1 MKADC
6 EDPLYHFKRGSRVK
20 RKPVLR
26 IGTIL
31 LSAGFVMSTINTA
44 AGRLAMAEETPIVEK
59 EENSDIAPG
68 AFGGQN
74 AAGASDQQENLGILD
89 SGELTEDQTEAAD
102 AQDISGGIE
111 IEGEAEIMLEEQTEV
126 VLPQKSVFVP
136 ASEFVPV
143 LEREDTLFLNPHDGL
158 YLLRFKNEEEMVY
171 TILFNQGVKA
181 EDLALYQFDSEKN
194 QTVDSKPVQGV
205 MDLSEDQKVLS
216 LRAAASSDYVLV
228 ISHEEKYKELGY
240 TAKVVTAQPQE
251 TEAAVSWE
259 EVPGAVVG
267 AVEESETEMVSVPV
281 TEAETATETEAIT
294 ESESESATE
303 SITEAETE
311 IATEAIT
318 ETETESEIA
327 TESITEAET
336 EIATETESITET
348 ESESET
354 EAIAETETES
364 EPVTE
369 VETETEAT
377 TETES
382 ESESATEAITETET
396 ESEPV
401 TEVETETEVTTE
413 TESESESAT
422 EAITETESE
431 TETEVTTEAE
441 TETET
446 EQEELLLASV
456 RLELDPELETVP
468 AVFSEYLK
476 DVPVYSVTLV
486 YSDGSEKLLDQED
499 ERYELSVEYEDTGD
513 ADEMVRRTYH
523 AVLKEDSTG
532 KVFED
537 TQYIDFGKREPVEIK
552 TEEMTTVILEGRK
565 KWIMVRSVPSVTGR
579 YAMNSDK
586 SIEEIY
592 YAADGGEVVCAEDIL
607 KLQQGI
613 SYQFLIKLS

>member
-1 MKADC
+1 
-6 EDPLYHFKRGSRVK
+6 
-20 RKPVLR
+20 
-26 IGTIL
+26 
-31 LSAGFVMSTINTA
+31 
-44 AGRLAMAEETPIVEK
+44 MAEEAPIVEK

-74 AAGASDQQENLGILD
+74 AAVASDQQENLGIMD

-102 AQDISGGIE
+102 AQDIPSGIE

-126 VLPQKSVFVP
+126 VLQQKSVFVP

-158 YLLRFKNEEEMVY
+158 YLLCFKNEEEMEY

-181 EDLALYQFDSEKN
+181 EDLALYQFDSEKD

-205 MDLSEDQKVLS
+205 MDLSEDNKVLS
-216 LRAAASSDYVLV
+216 LKAAASSDYVLV
-228 ISHEEKYKELGY
+228 ISHEENYKELGY
-240 TAKVVTAQPQE
+240 TAKVVAAQRQE
-251 TEAAVSWE
+251 TETGVSWE
-259 EVPGAVVG
+259 EVPGAVV
-267 AVEESETEMVSVPV
+267 EPEPETETEGILEAETETEPV
-281 TEAETATETEAIT
+281 TEVESETEAIT
-294 ESESESATE
+294 E
-303 SITEAETE
+303 AETE
-311 IATEAIT
+311 M
-318 ETETESEIA
+318 
-327 TESITEAET
+327 
-336 EIATETESITET
+336 
-348 ESESET
+348 
-354 EAIAETETES
+354 ES

-369 VETETEAT
+369 VE
-377 TETES
+377 S
-382 ESESATEAITETET
+382 
-396 ESEPV
+396 
-401 TEVETETEVTTE
+401 ETEVTTE
-413 TESESESAT
+413 TESESEIET
-422 EAITETESE
+422 EAITESE
-431 TETEVTTEAE
+431 TETEVTTETE

-446 EQEELLLASV
+446 ESEQVELLLASV

-486 YSDGSEKLLDQED
+486 YSDDSEKLLDQED
-499 ERYELSVEYEDTGD
+499 ERYELSVEYEDTSD

-523 AVLKEDSTG
+523 AVLKEYSTG
-532 KVFED
+532 NVFED

-565 KWIMVRSVPSVTGR
+565 KWIMVQSVPSVTGR

-586 SIEEIY
+586 NIEEIY
-592 YAADGGEVVCAEDIL
+592 YAAEGGEVVCAEDIL

>member
-1 MKADC
+1 MMNLKSSYLFYCKNCEKVLLSSIVWIQVMKADC
-6 EDPLYHFKRGSRVK
+6 EDPLYHFKRGNRVK

-44 AGRLAMAEETPIVEK
+44 TCRLVMAEETPIVEK

-74 AAGASDQQENLGILD
+74 AAGASDQQENLEILD

-102 AQDISGGIE
+102 AQDISSGIE

-158 YLLRFKNEEEMVY
+158 YLLCFKNEEEMEY

-181 EDLALYQFDSEKN
+181 EDLALYQFDSEKD

-205 MDLSEDQKVLS
+205 MDLSEDNKVLS
-216 LRAAASSDYVLV
+216 LKAAASSDYVLV
-228 ISHEEKYKELGY
+228 ISHEENYKELGY
-240 TAKVVTAQPQE
+240 TAKVVAAQRQE
-251 TEAAVSWE
+251 TETGVSWE
-259 EVPGAVVG
+259 EVPGAVVES
-267 AVEESETEMVSVPV
+267 ATEAIAETETESATEMTTETEIESATEATTEAETEMESEPVTEVESETEAI
-281 TEAETATETEAIT
+281 TETESESATETEAIT
-294 ESESESATE
+294 E
-303 SITEAETE
+303 AETE
-311 IATEAIT
+311 M
-318 ETETESEIA
+318 
-327 TESITEAET
+327 
-336 EIATETESITET
+336 
-348 ESESET
+348 
-354 EAIAETETES
+354 ES

-369 VETETEAT
+369 VETETEAI

-382 ESESATEAITETET
+382 ETEATTEI
-396 ESEPV
+396 ESE
-401 TEVETETEVTTE
+401 
-413 TESESESAT
+413 
-422 EAITETESE
+422 IE

-446 EQEELLLASV
+446 ESEQEELLLASV

-468 AVFSEYLK
+468 VVFSEYLK

-499 ERYELSVEYEDTGD
+499 ERYELSVEYEDTSD
-513 ADEMVRRTYH
+513 TDEMVRRTYH
-523 AVLKEDSTG
+523 AVLKEYSTG
-532 KVFED
+532 NVFED

-565 KWIMVRSVPSVTGR
+565 KWIMVQSVPSVTGR

>member
-44 AGRLAMAEETPIVEK
+44 TGRLVMAEETPIVEK

-267 AVEESETEMVSVPV
+267 AVEGSETEMVSEPV

-354 EAIAETETES
+354 EAITETETES

-382 ESESATEAITETET
+382 ESEIATEAITETET
-396 ESEPV
+396 ESE
-401 TEVETETEVTTE
+401 TE
-413 TESESESAT
+413 T

-431 TETEVTTEAE
+431 TETETEAITE

-446 EQEELLLASV
+446 ETESEQEELLLASV

-499 ERYELSVEYEDTGD
+499 ERYELSVEYEDTSD
-513 ADEMVRRTYH
+513 TDEMVRRTYH
-523 AVLKEDSTG
+523 AVLKEYSTG
-532 KVFED
+532 NVFED

>member
-44 AGRLAMAEETPIVEK
+44 TCRLVMAEETPIVEK

-102 AQDISGGIE
+102 AQDILSGIE
-111 IEGEAEIMLEEQTEV
+111 IEGKAEIMLEEQTEV

-158 YLLRFKNEEEMVY
+158 YLLRFKNEEGMEY

-205 MDLSEDQKVLS
+205 MDLSEDNKVLS
-216 LRAAASSDYVLV
+216 LKAAASSDYVLV
-228 ISHEEKYKELGY
+228 ISHEENYKELGY
-240 TAKVVTAQPQE
+240 TAKVVAAQRQE
-251 TEAAVSWE
+251 TETGVSWE
-259 EVPGAVVG
+259 KVPGAVVEPEPETETEG
-267 AVEESETEMVSVPV
+267 ILEAETETEPVTEIESETEGI
-281 TEAETATETEAIT
+281 TET

-303 SITEAETE
+303 VTTE
-311 IATEAIT
+311 
-318 ETETESEIA
+318 
-327 TESITEAET
+327 
-336 EIATETESITET
+336 
-348 ESESET
+348 
-354 EAIAETETES
+354 AETETES

-369 VETETEAT
+369 VE
-377 TETES
+377 S
-382 ESESATEAITETET
+382 ETEAITETESESAT
-396 ESEPV
+396 ETEAITEAETEMESEPV
-401 TEVETETEVTTE
+401 TEVESETEVTTE
-413 TESESESAT
+413 TESESEIET

-431 TETEVTTEAE
+431 TETEVTTETE

-446 EQEELLLASV
+446 ESEQEELLLASV

-468 AVFSEYLK
+468 VVFSEYLK

-499 ERYELSVEYEDTGD
+499 ERYELSVEYADTSD

-523 AVLKEDSTG
+523 AVLKEYSTG
-532 KVFED
+532 NVFED

-552 TEEMTTVILEGRK
+552 TEEMTTVILEGKK
-565 KWIMVRSVPSVTGR
+565 KWIMVQSVPSVTGR

>member
-1 MKADC
+1 M
-6 EDPLYHFKRGSRVK
+6 K

-102 AQDISGGIE
+102 EQDIPGGIE

-205 MDLSEDQKVLS
+205 MDLSEDNKVLS
-216 LRAAASSDYVLV
+216 LKAASSSDYVLV

-240 TAKVVTAQPQE
+240 TAKIVTAQPQE
-251 TEAAVSWE
+251 TEAVVSWE
-259 EVPGAVVG
+259 EVTGAVV
-267 AVEESETEMVSVPV
+267 EPEP
-281 TEAETATETEAIT
+281 
-294 ESESESATE
+294 
-303 SITEAETE
+303 
-311 IATEAIT
+311 
-318 ETETESEIA
+318 ETETEGIIE
-327 TESITEAET
+327 
-336 EIATETESITET
+336 
-348 ESESET
+348 
-354 EAIAETETES
+354 AETETE
-364 EPVTE
+364 PVIE
-369 VETETEAT
+369 V
-377 TETES
+377 
-382 ESESATEAITETET
+382 ESATEAITETET
-396 ESEPV
+396 ETESEPV
-401 TEVETETEVTTE
+401 TEA
-413 TESESESAT
+413 ESET

-431 TETEVTTEAE
+431 SESETEVIAETETESESETEVTTEAE

-446 EQEELLLASV
+446 ESEQEELLLASV
-456 RLELDPELETVP
+456 RLELDSDLETVP
-468 AVFSEYLK
+468 AGFSEYLK

-499 ERYELSVEYEDTGD
+499 ERYELSVEYEDTKD

-565 KWIMVRSVPSVTGR
+565 KWIMVQSVPSVTGR

>member
-44 AGRLAMAEETPIVEK
+44 TGRLVMAEETPIVEK

-74 AAGASDQQENLGILD
+74 AAGASDQQEDLGILD
-89 SGELTEDQTEAAD
+89 SGELAEDQTEAAD

-158 YLLRFKNEEEMVY
+158 YLLRFKNEEEMEY

-181 EDLALYQFDSEKN
+181 EDLALYQFDSEKD

-205 MDLSEDQKVLS
+205 MDLSEDNKVLS
-216 LRAAASSDYVLV
+216 LKATASSDYVLV
-228 ISHEEKYKELGY
+228 ISHEENYKELGY
-240 TAKVVTAQPQE
+240 TAKVVAAQRQE
-251 TEAAVSWE
+251 TETGVSWE
-259 EVPGAVVG
+259 KVPGAVV
-267 AVEESETEMVSVPV
+267 EPEPE
-281 TEAETATETEAIT
+281 TETEGI
-294 ESESESATE
+294 
-303 SITEAETE
+303 IEAETE
-311 IATEAIT
+311 TEPVTEIESETKGIT
-318 ETETESEIA
+318 ETETESE
-327 TESITEAET
+327 TEA
-336 EIATETESITET
+336 ITET
-348 ESESET
+348 ESESAT
-354 EAIAETETES
+354 EVTTETENES
-364 EPVTE
+364 
-369 VETETEAT
+369 ETETEAT
-377 TETES
+377 TE
-382 ESESATEAITETET
+382 TETET

-401 TEVETETEVTTE
+401 TEVESETEVTTE

-431 TETEVTTEAE
+431 IETETETEVTTETE

-446 EQEELLLASV
+446 ESEQEELLLASV

-468 AVFSEYLK
+468 ALFSEYLK
-476 DVPVYSVTLV
+476 DIPVYSVTLV
-486 YSDGSEKLLDQED
+486 YSDGSEKLLDQKD

-523 AVLKEDSTG
+523 AVLKEYSTRN
-532 KVFED
+532 VFED

-552 TEEMTTVILEGRK
+552 TEEMTTVILEGKK
-565 KWIMVRSVPSVTGR
+565 KWIMVQSVPSVTGR

>member
-44 AGRLAMAEETPIVEK
+44 TGRLVMAEETPIVEK

-74 AAGASDQQENLGILD
+74 AAGASDQQEDLGILD

-102 AQDISGGIE
+102 AQDISSGIE

-158 YLLRFKNEEEMVY
+158 YLLRFKNEEEMEY

-181 EDLALYQFDSEKN
+181 EDLALYHFDSEKD

-216 LRAAASSDYVLV
+216 LKAAASSDYVLV
-228 ISHEEKYKELGY
+228 ISHEENYKELGY
-240 TAKVVTAQPQE
+240 TAKVVAAQRQE
-251 TEAAVSWE
+251 TETGVSWE
-259 EVPGAVVG
+259 EIPGAVVEPETETEG
-267 AVEESETEMVSVPV
+267 IIEAETETEPVTEIESETEGI
-281 TEAETATETEAIT
+281 TETES

-303 SITEAETE
+303 VTTE
-311 IATEAIT
+311 
-318 ETETESEIA
+318 
-327 TESITEAET
+327 
-336 EIATETESITET
+336 
-348 ESESET
+348 
-354 EAIAETETES
+354 AETETES

-369 VETETEAT
+369 VERETEVT
-377 TETES
+377 TETETEMES
-382 ESESATEAITETET
+382 EPVTEVESATEAITEAETET
-396 ESEPV
+396 EPV
-401 TEVETETEVTTE
+401 TEA
-413 TESESESAT
+413 ESET

-431 TETEVTTEAE
+431 IETESEVTTEAE

-446 EQEELLLASV
+446 ESEQEELLLASV
-456 RLELDPELETVP
+456 RLELDQELETVP

-499 ERYELSVEYEDTGD
+499 ERYELSVEYEDTSD

-523 AVLKEDSTG
+523 AVLKEYSTG
-532 KVFED
+532 NVFED

-565 KWIMVRSVPSVTGR
+565 KWIMVQSVPSVTGR

-592 YAADGGEVVCAEDIL
+592 YAAEGGEVVCAEDIL

>member
-1 MKADC
+1 
-6 EDPLYHFKRGSRVK
+6 
-20 RKPVLR
+20 
-26 IGTIL
+26 
-31 LSAGFVMSTINTA
+31 
-44 AGRLAMAEETPIVEK
+44 MAEETPIVEK

-68 AFGGQN
+68 TFGGQN

-102 AQDISGGIE
+102 AQDIPGGIE

-259 EVPGAVVG
+259 EVSGAVVG

-281 TEAETATETEAIT
+281 TEVETATEAITEVETESATEVVTEAETESEPVTEAETESATEAITETESESESETEVTTEAETETESEPVTEAESETEVTTET

-303 SITEAETE
+303 
-311 IATEAIT
+311 AIT
-318 ETETESEIA
+318 E
-327 TESITEAET
+327 
-336 EIATETESITET
+336 
-348 ESESET
+348 
-354 EAIAETETES
+354 AETETES

-377 TETES
+377 TEN
-382 ESESATEAITETET
+382 
-396 ESEPV
+396 
-401 TEVETETEVTTE
+401 
-413 TESESESAT
+413 
-422 EAITETESE
+422 ETESE
-431 TETEVTTEAE
+431 TETEVTTETE

-446 EQEELLLASV
+446 ESEQEELLLASV

-565 KWIMVRSVPSVTGR
+565 KWIMVQSVPSVTGR

>member
-6 EDPLYHFKRGSRVK
+6 EDPLYHFKRGNTVK

-44 AGRLAMAEETPIVEK
+44 TGRLVMAEETPIVEK

-74 AAGASDQQENLGILD
+74 AAGASDQQEDLGILD

-158 YLLRFKNEEEMVY
+158 YLLCFKNEEEMEY
-171 TILFNQGVKA
+171 TILFNQSVKA
-181 EDLALYQFDSEKN
+181 EDLALYQFDSEKD

-205 MDLSEDQKVLS
+205 MDLSEDNKVLS
-216 LRAAASSDYVLV
+216 LKAAASSDYVLV
-228 ISHEEKYKELGY
+228 ISHEENYKELGY
-240 TAKVVTAQPQE
+240 TAKIVTAQPQE
-251 TEAAVSWE
+251 TETGVSWE
-259 EVPGAVVG
+259 EVPGAVV
-267 AVEESETEMVSVPV
+267 
-281 TEAETATETEAIT
+281 
-294 ESESESATE
+294 
-303 SITEAETE
+303 
-311 IATEAIT
+311 
-318 ETETESEIA
+318 
-327 TESITEAET
+327 
-336 EIATETESITET
+336 
-348 ESESET
+348 
-354 EAIAETETES
+354 
-364 EPVTE
+364 
-369 VETETEAT
+369 
-377 TETES
+377 
-382 ESESATEAITETET
+382 ESATEAITETESESAT
-396 ESEPV
+396 EVTTETENENESETETEAITEAETEMESEPV
-401 TEVETETEVTTE
+401 TEVESETEVTTE
-413 TESESESAT
+413 TESESEIET

-431 TETEVTTEAE
+431 
-441 TETET
+441 
-446 EQEELLLASV
+446 QEKLLLASV

-468 AVFSEYLK
+468 VVFSEYLK

-499 ERYELSVEYEDTGD
+499 ERYELSVEYEDTSD
-513 ADEMVRRTYH
+513 TDEMVRRTYH
-523 AVLKEDSTG
+523 AVLKEYSTG
-532 KVFED
+532 NVFED

-565 KWIMVRSVPSVTGR
+565 KWIMVQSVPSVTGR

>member
-6 EDPLYHFKRGSRVK
+6 EDPLYHFKRGNTVK

-31 LSAGFVMSTINTA
+31 LSAGFVMSTINIAT
-44 AGRLAMAEETPIVEK
+44 GRLVMAEETPIVEK
-59 EENSDIAPG
+59 EENSDIVPG
-68 AFGGQN
+68 AFEGQD
-74 AAGASDQQENLGILD
+74 AAGASDQQEDLEILD
-89 SGELTEDQTEAAD
+89 LGELTEDQTEAAD
-102 AQDISGGIE
+102 AQDIPSGIE

-158 YLLRFKNEEEMVY
+158 YLLRFKNEEEMEY

-205 MDLSEDQKVLS
+205 MDLSEDNKVLS
-216 LRAAASSDYVLV
+216 LKVAASSDYVLV
-228 ISHEEKYKELGY
+228 ISHEENYKELGY
-240 TAKVVTAQPQE
+240 TAKIVTAQPQE

-259 EVPGAVVG
+259 EIPGAVVES
-267 AVEESETEMVSVPV
+267 AAESETEGII
-281 TEAETATETEAIT
+281 EAET
-294 ESESESATE
+294 ESESETETEVVTEAATE
-303 SITEAETE
+303 TASEPVTEVAHE
-311 IATEAIT
+311 TEAIT
-318 ETETESEIA
+318 ETETE
-327 TESITEAET
+327 TETEVVTEAET
-336 EIATETESITET
+336 ETETESVTEV
-348 ESESET
+348 ESET
-354 EAIAETETES
+354 EAI
-364 EPVTE
+364 
-369 VETETEAT
+369 

-382 ESESATEAITETET
+382 ESESATE
-396 ESEPV
+396 
-401 TEVETETEVTTE
+401 VTTE
-413 TESESESAT
+413 TESESETET
-422 EAITETESE
+422 EAITEAETEMESEPVTEVESETEVTTESE
-431 TETEVTTEAE
+431 TETEVTTETE
-441 TETET
+441 TESET
-446 EQEELLLASV
+446 EQEKLLLASV
-456 RLELDPELETVP
+456 RLELDSDLETVP

-486 YSDGSEKLLDQED
+486 YSDGLEKLLDQED
-499 ERYELSVEYEDTGD
+499 ERYELSVEYADTSD

-523 AVLKEDSTG
+523 AVLKEYSTG
-532 KVFED
+532 NVFED

-552 TEEMTTVILEGRK
+552 TEEMTTVILEGKK
-565 KWIMVRSVPSVTGR
+565 KWIMVQSVPSVTGR

>member
-44 AGRLAMAEETPIVEK
+44 TGRLVMAEETPIVEK

-251 TEAAVSWE
+251 TEAAVSWKK
-259 EVPGAVVG
+259 VPGAVVG
-267 AVEESETEMVSVPV
+267 AATEIETETESEPV

-354 EAIAETETES
+354 EAITETETES

-382 ESESATEAITETET
+382 ESEIATEAITETET
-396 ESEPV
+396 ESE
-401 TEVETETEVTTE
+401 TE
-413 TESESESAT
+413 T

-431 TETEVTTEAE
+431 TETETEAITE

-446 EQEELLLASV
+446 ETESEQEELLLASV

-499 ERYELSVEYEDTGD
+499 ERYELSVEYEDTSD
-513 ADEMVRRTYH
+513 TDEMVRRTYH
-523 AVLKEDSTG
+523 AVLKEYSTG
-532 KVFED
+532 NVFED

-565 KWIMVRSVPSVTGR
+565 KWIMVQSVPSVTGR

>member
-6 EDPLYHFKRGSRVK
+6 EDPLYHFKRGNTVK

-31 LSAGFVMSTINTA
+31 LSAGFVMSTINIAT
-44 AGRLAMAEETPIVEK
+44 GRLVMAEETPIVEK

-68 AFGGQN
+68 AFEGQD
-74 AAGASDQQENLGILD
+74 AAGASDQQEDLEILD
-89 SGELTEDQTEAAD
+89 LGELTEDQTEAAD
-102 AQDISGGIE
+102 AQDIPGGIE

-181 EDLALYQFDSEKN
+181 EDLALYQFDSEKD

-216 LRAAASSDYVLV
+216 LNAVASSDYVLV
-228 ISHEEKYKELGY
+228 ISHEENYKELGY
-240 TAKVVTAQPQE
+240 TAKIVTAQPQE

-259 EVPGAVVG
+259 EIPGAVVES
-267 AVEESETEMVSVPV
+267 AAESETEG
-281 TEAETATETEAIT
+281 I
-294 ESESESATE
+294 
-303 SITEAETE
+303 IEAETE
-311 IATEAIT
+311 SETETEVVTEAATETASEPVTEVAHETEAIT
-318 ETETESEIA
+318 ETETE
-327 TESITEAET
+327 TETEVVTEAET
-336 EIATETESITET
+336 ETETESVTEV
-348 ESESET
+348 ESET
-354 EAIAETETES
+354 EAI
-364 EPVTE
+364 
-369 VETETEAT
+369 

-382 ESESATEAITETET
+382 ESESATEVTTETESESETETEAITEAETEM

-401 TEVETETEVTTE
+401 TEVESETEVTTESESESETETEVTTE
-413 TESESESAT
+413 TE
-422 EAITETESE
+422 TESE
-431 TETEVTTEAE
+431 TE
-441 TETET
+441 
-446 EQEELLLASV
+446 QEKLLLASV
-456 RLELDPELETVP
+456 RLELDSDLETVP

-499 ERYELSVEYEDTGD
+499 ERYELSVEYEDTSD
-513 ADEMVRRTYH
+513 TDEMVRRTYH
-523 AVLKEDSTG
+523 AVLKEYSTG
-532 KVFED
+532 NVFED

-565 KWIMVRSVPSVTGR
+565 KWIMVQSVPSVTGR

>member
-44 AGRLAMAEETPIVEK
+44 TGRLVMAEETPIVEK
-59 EENSDIAPG
+59 EENSDIAPE

-74 AAGASDQQENLGILD
+74 AAGASDQQEKLGILD

-102 AQDISGGIE
+102 AQDIPGGIE

-205 MDLSEDQKVLS
+205 MDLSEDNKVLS
-216 LRAAASSDYVLV
+216 LKAATSSDYVLV

-240 TAKVVTAQPQE
+240 TAKIVTAQPQE

-281 TEAETATETEAIT
+281 TEVET
-294 ESESESATE
+294 
-303 SITEAETE
+303 
-311 IATEAIT
+311 ATEAIT
-318 ETETESEIA
+318 E
-327 TESITEAET
+327 
-336 EIATETESITET
+336 
-348 ESESET
+348 
-354 EAIAETETES
+354 
-364 EPVTE
+364 
-369 VETETEAT
+369 VET
-377 TETES
+377 
-382 ESESATEAITETET
+382 
-396 ESEPV
+396 
-401 TEVETETEVTTE
+401 
-413 TESESESAT
+413 ESAT

-431 TETEVTTEAE
+431 SETETEVITETESETEVTTEAE
-441 TETET
+441 TETESEPATEAESETEVTTETETESESATEVVTEAETETESEPVTEAESETEVATETESESESETEAITETET
-446 EQEELLLASV
+446 EQEKLLLASV
-456 RLELDPELETVP
+456 RLELDSELETVP

-592 YAADGGEVVCAEDIL
+592 YAAEGGEVVCAEDIL

>member
-1 MKADC
+1 
-6 EDPLYHFKRGSRVK
+6 
-20 RKPVLR
+20 
-26 IGTIL
+26 
-31 LSAGFVMSTINTA
+31 
-44 AGRLAMAEETPIVEK
+44 MAEETPIVEK

-74 AAGASDQQENLGILD
+74 AAGASDQQENLEILD

-102 AQDISGGIE
+102 AQDISSGIE

-158 YLLRFKNEEEMVY
+158 YLLCFKNEEEMEY

-181 EDLALYQFDSEKN
+181 EDLALYQFDSEKD

-205 MDLSEDQKVLS
+205 MDLSEDNKVLS
-216 LRAAASSDYVLV
+216 LKAAASSDYVLV
-228 ISHEEKYKELGY
+228 ISHEENYKELGY
-240 TAKVVTAQPQE
+240 TAKVVAAQRQE
-251 TEAAVSWE
+251 TETGVSWE
-259 EVPGAVVG
+259 EVPGAVVES
-267 AVEESETEMVSVPV
+267 ATEAIAETETESATEMTTETEIESATEATTEAETEMESEPVTEVESETEAI
-281 TEAETATETEAIT
+281 TETESESATETEAIT
-294 ESESESATE
+294 E
-303 SITEAETE
+303 AETE
-311 IATEAIT
+311 M
-318 ETETESEIA
+318 
-327 TESITEAET
+327 
-336 EIATETESITET
+336 
-348 ESESET
+348 
-354 EAIAETETES
+354 ES

-369 VETETEAT
+369 VETETEAI

-382 ESESATEAITETET
+382 ETEATTEI
-396 ESEPV
+396 ESE
-401 TEVETETEVTTE
+401 
-413 TESESESAT
+413 
-422 EAITETESE
+422 IE

-446 EQEELLLASV
+446 ESEQEELLLASV

-468 AVFSEYLK
+468 VVFSEYLK

-499 ERYELSVEYEDTGD
+499 ERYELSVEYEDTSD
-513 ADEMVRRTYH
+513 TDEMVRRTYH
-523 AVLKEDSTG
+523 AVLKEYSTG
-532 KVFED
+532 NVFED

-565 KWIMVRSVPSVTGR
+565 KWIMVQSVPSVTGR

>member
-1 MKADC
+1 
-6 EDPLYHFKRGSRVK
+6 
-20 RKPVLR
+20 
-26 IGTIL
+26 
-31 LSAGFVMSTINTA
+31 
-44 AGRLAMAEETPIVEK
+44 MAEEAPIVEK

-74 AAGASDQQENLGILD
+74 AAGASDQQENLGIMD
-89 SGELTEDQTEAAD
+89 SGELTEDQIEAAD
-102 AQDISGGIE
+102 AQDIPSGIE

-158 YLLRFKNEEEMVY
+158 YLLRFKNEEEMEY

-181 EDLALYQFDSEKN
+181 EDLALYHFDSEKN

-216 LRAAASSDYVLV
+216 LNAVASSDYVLV
-228 ISHEEKYKELGY
+228 ISHEENYKELGY
-240 TAKVVTAQPQE
+240 TAKVVAAQRQE
-251 TEAAVSWE
+251 TETGVSWE
-259 EVPGAVVG
+259 EIPGAVV
-267 AVEESETEMVSVPV
+267 EPESETE
-281 TEAETATETEAIT
+281 TEGI
-294 ESESESATE
+294 
-303 SITEAETE
+303 IEAETE
-311 IATEAIT
+311 TEPVTEVESETEVTTETETESETEAIT
-318 ETETESEIA
+318 ETESESA
-327 TESITEAET
+327 TEVTTE
-336 EIATETESITET
+336 
-348 ESESET
+348 
-354 EAIAETETES
+354 AETETES

-369 VETETEAT
+369 AE
-377 TETES
+377 
-382 ESESATEAITETET
+382 TEAITEAETET
-396 ESEPV
+396 ESEPI
-401 TEVETETEVTTE
+401 TEVETETETITE
-413 TESESESAT
+413 AESESET

-431 TETEVTTEAE
+431 SETEVTTETE

-446 EQEELLLASV
+446 ESEQEELLLASV
-456 RLELDPELETVP
+456 RLELDQELETVP

-499 ERYELSVEYEDTGD
+499 ERYELSVEYEDTSD

-523 AVLKEDSTG
+523 AVLKEYSTG
-532 KVFED
+532 NVFED

-565 KWIMVRSVPSVTGR
+565 KWIMVQSVPSVTGR

>member
-6 EDPLYHFKRGSRVK
+6 EDPLYHFKRGNTVK

-44 AGRLAMAEETPIVEK
+44 TCRLVMAEETPIVEK

-74 AAGASDQQENLGILD
+74 AAGASDQQENLEILD

-102 AQDISGGIE
+102 AQDISSGIE

-158 YLLRFKNEEEMVY
+158 YLLCFKNEEEMEY

-181 EDLALYQFDSEKN
+181 EDLALYQFDSEKD
-194 QTVDSKPVQGV
+194 QPVDSKPVQGV
-205 MDLSEDQKVLS
+205 MDLSEDNKVLS
-216 LRAAASSDYVLV
+216 LKAAASSDYVLV
-228 ISHEEKYKELGY
+228 ISHEENYKELGY
-240 TAKVVTAQPQE
+240 TAKVVAAQRQE
-251 TEAAVSWE
+251 TETGVSWE
-259 EVPGAVVG
+259 EVPGAVV
-267 AVEESETEMVSVPV
+267 
-281 TEAETATETEAIT
+281 
-294 ESESESATE
+294 ESA
-303 SITEAETE
+303 
-311 IATEAIT
+311 
-318 ETETESEIA
+318 
-327 TESITEAET
+327 
-336 EIATETESITET
+336 
-348 ESESET
+348 T

-364 EPVTE
+364 ATE
-369 VETETEAT
+369 MTTETEIESATEAT
-377 TETES
+377 TE
-382 ESESATEAITETET
+382 AETEM

-401 TEVETETEVTTE
+401 TEVESETEVTTE
-413 TESESESAT
+413 TESESEIET
-422 EAITETESE
+422 EAITESE

-446 EQEELLLASV
+446 ESEQEELLLASV

-468 AVFSEYLK
+468 VVFSEYLK

-499 ERYELSVEYEDTGD
+499 ERYELSVEYADTSD

-523 AVLKEDSTG
+523 AVLKEYSTG
-532 KVFED
+532 NVFED

-565 KWIMVRSVPSVTGR
+565 KWIMVQSVPSVTGR

>member
-31 LSAGFVMSTINTA
+31 LSAGFVMSTISTA
-44 AGRLAMAEETPIVEK
+44 AGRLVMAEETPIVEK

-74 AAGASDQQENLGILD
+74 AAGASDQQGNLGILD

-102 AQDISGGIE
+102 EQDIPGGIE

-126 VLPQKSVFVP
+126 VLPQRSVFVP

-143 LEREDTLFLNPHDGL
+143 LEREDTLFLNPHDDL

-181 EDLALYQFDSEKN
+181 EDLVLYQFDSEKN

-259 EVPGAVVG
+259 EIPGAVV
-267 AVEESETEMVSVPV
+267 VP
-281 TEAETATETEAIT
+281 ETETEG
-294 ESESESATE
+294 
-303 SITEAETE
+303 ITEAETE
-311 IATEAIT
+311 TEPVIEVESATEAIAETESESETENEVTTETESENEAIT
-318 ETETESEIA
+318 ETETE
-327 TESITEAET
+327 TESESVTEA
-336 EIATETESITET
+336 
-348 ESESET
+348 ESET
-354 EAIAETETES
+354 EAITE
-364 EPVTE
+364 
-369 VETETEAT
+369 
-377 TETES
+377 
-382 ESESATEAITETET
+382 TETET

-401 TEVETETEVTTE
+401 TEAESATEVTTE
-413 TESESESAT
+413 
-422 EAITETESE
+422 TETESE
-431 TETEVTTEAE
+431 TETEAITETE

-446 EQEELLLASV
+446 EQEKLLLASV

-523 AVLKEDSTG
+523 AVLKENSTG

-537 TQYIDFGKREPVEIK
+537 TQYINFGKREPVEIK

-565 KWIMVRSVPSVTGR
+565 KWIMVQSVPSVTGR

>member
-1 MKADC
+1 MDTGHEADC

-31 LSAGFVMSTINTA
+31 LSAGFVMSTINIA
-44 AGRLAMAEETPIVEK
+44 AGRLVMAEEAPIVEK

-74 AAGASDQQENLGILD
+74 AAGASDQQENLEILD

-102 AQDISGGIE
+102 AQDISSGIE

-158 YLLRFKNEEEMVY
+158 YLLCFKNEEEMEY

-181 EDLALYQFDSEKN
+181 EDLALYQFDSEKD
-194 QTVDSKPVQGV
+194 QPVDSKPVQGV
-205 MDLSEDQKVLS
+205 MDLSEDNKVLS
-216 LRAAASSDYVLV
+216 LKAAASSDYVLV
-228 ISHEEKYKELGY
+228 ISHEENYKELGY
-240 TAKVVTAQPQE
+240 TAKVVAAQRQE
-251 TEAAVSWE
+251 TETGVSWE
-259 EVPGAVVG
+259 EVPGAVV
-267 AVEESETEMVSVPV
+267 
-281 TEAETATETEAIT
+281 
-294 ESESESATE
+294 ESA
-303 SITEAETE
+303 
-311 IATEAIT
+311 
-318 ETETESEIA
+318 
-327 TESITEAET
+327 
-336 EIATETESITET
+336 
-348 ESESET
+348 T
-354 EAIAETETES
+354 EAIAETE
-364 EPVTE
+364 
-369 VETETEAT
+369 
-377 TETES
+377 
-382 ESESATEAITETET
+382 I
-396 ESEPV
+396 
-401 TEVETETEVTTE
+401 
-413 TESESESAT
+413 ESAT

-431 TETEVTTEAE
+431 TETEAIIEAETETESEPVTEAETESATEAITETESESATETEAITEAETEMESEPVTEVETETEAITETESETEATTEIESEIETETEVTTEAE

-446 EQEELLLASV
+446 ESEQEELLLASV

-468 AVFSEYLK
+468 VVFSEYLK

-499 ERYELSVEYEDTGD
+499 ERYELSVEYADTSD

-523 AVLKEDSTG
+523 AVLKEYSTG
-532 KVFED
+532 NVFED

-552 TEEMTTVILEGRK
+552 TEEMTTVILEGKK
-565 KWIMVRSVPSVTGR
+565 KWIMVQSVPSVTGR